1 MNRIVRLG
9 VMTAALLSLFAV
21 ASSAAGA
28 VTWHN
33 SGDTAFTA
41 TSGPTTL
48 TATGINLTCTNS
60 AFTGTTGTA
69 PFVGVVWTAASGT
82 GAFTGC
88 VANGVHA
95 TTSCTFKV
103 TASTW
108 TAGPPAVM
116 GGSADVTCTS
126 YVGGSLNC
134 ITQGA
139 TPGSYTNPSGTT
151 MGAGIAPESNTLKM
165 TNGASACML
174 GNNVSATITA
184 TPLTITAAS
193 GGPSSPHTGPI
204 VTRTP

>member
-1 MNRIVRLG
+1 MSRYVRL
-9 VMTAALLSLFAV
+9 VVAAAALLSLFAI
-21 ASSAAGA
+21 ASSTAGA

-33 SGDTAFTA
+33 SGDTTFTA

-48 TATGINLTCTNS
+48 TATGINLTCSGSSFSGKTGTS
-60 AFTGTTGTA
+60 PFTGI
-69 PFVGVVWTAASGT
+69 VWTAASGT
-82 GAFTGC
+82 GAFTNC
-88 VANGVHA
+88 VALGIRA
-95 TTSCTFKV
+95 TTSCTFAV
-103 TASTW
+103 TGTSW

-134 ITQGA
+134 ITEGT
-139 TPGSYTNPSGTT
+139 TPGTYTNPTASTVGS
-151 MGAGIAPESNTLKM
+151 GIAPESNSLKM

-174 GNNVSATITA
+174 GHNVQATITA

-193 GGPSSPHTGPI
+193 GGPSAPHTGPI